1 MGLNSMPADRP
12 LSTLDILNL
21 LEKSNCRE
29 CGVPTCMAFAA
40 LVYQGQRSI
49 AECPRLAPE
58 VVGQIEGR
66 LSGQPRPEEMGQEAL
81 DKMLARFKEGFSSLA
96 GRAEKLGGW
105 MRDGRLAFHCLG
117 KLFEVDP
124 EGGLH
129 SECHQNP
136 WLYVPL
142 LCYVLDSAAEEPAGD
157 WVRFEELKGVSA
169 WVRFFEHSCHK
180 PILELTGEDPDLIL
194 DILQLFAAEEN
205 LEGFEAESTFL
216 LRPLPKVPFLFTYQP
231 PEEEFPAGVSV
242 LLDRTAEVNLDPE
255 SLFRLGRGMAQMF
268 KQIAVRHGMGV
279 WPKP

>member
-1 MGLNSMPADRP
+1 MAADRR

-29 CGVPTCMAFAA
+29 CGMPTCMAFAA

-49 AECPRLAPE
+49 NECPRLAQKVAE
-58 VVGQIEGR
+58 RIEGR
-66 LSGQPRPEEMGQEAL
+66 LAGQEKPEEMGKEAL
-81 DKMLARFKEGFSSLA
+81 AEMQARFRQEFKDLA

-105 MRDGRLAFHCLG
+105 MREGRLAFHCLG
-117 KLFEVDP
+117 KLFELDSG
-124 EGGLH
+124 GGLH

-136 WLYVPL
+136 WLYVPML
-142 LCYVLDSAAEEPAGD
+142 SYVLDSAAEEPAGD
-157 WVRFEELKGVSA
+157 WVRFGGLKGVSA
-169 WVRFFEHSCHK
+169 WVRFFEHSCEK

-194 DILQLFAAEEN
+194 DILNLFAAEEN
-205 LEGFEAESTFL
+205 LEGFEAESSFL

-231 PEEEFPAGVSV
+231 PEDEFPASVSV

-268 KQIAVRHGMGV
+268 RKIAVRHGMGE
-279 WPKP
+279 WPGK

>member
-1 MGLNSMPADRP
+1 MPDDRP

-49 AECPRLAPE
+49 GECPRLAPE
-58 VVGQIEGR
+58 VVKRVEGR
-66 LSGQPRPEEMGQEAL
+66 LPDRDRAEDMGQEAL
-81 DKMLARFKEGFSSLA
+81 DKLLARFKEGFGGLA

-105 MRDGRLAFHCLG
+105 MRDQRLAFHCLG
-117 KLFEVDP
+117 KLFEVDSQ
-124 EGGLH
+124 GGLH

-142 LCYVLDSAAEEPAGD
+142 LSYVLDSAAEEPAGD

-180 PILELTGEDPDLIL
+180 PILELTEEDPDLIL
-194 DILQLFAAEEN
+194 DILHLFAAEEN
-205 LEGFEAESTFL
+205 LAGFEADSTFL

-231 PEEEFPAGVSV
+231 PEEEFPASVSV

-255 SLFRLGRGMAQMF
+255 SLFRLGHGMAQMF
-268 KQIAVRHGMGV
+268 KKIAVRHGMGE

>member
-1 MGLNSMPADRP
+1 MMSTDRR

-29 CGVPTCMAFAA
+29 CGMPTCMAFAA

-49 AECPRLAPE
+49 NECPRLAPE
-58 VVGQIEGR
+58 VAERIEGR
-66 LSGQPRPEEMGQEAL
+66 LPVKDRAEDMGQEV
-81 DKMLARFKEGFSSLA
+81 LARMQARFREGFEELA
-96 GRAEKLGGW
+96 GRAEELGGW
-105 MRDGRLAFHCLG
+105 MREGRLAFHCLG
-117 KLFEVDP
+117 KLFELDS

-136 WLYVPL
+136 WLYVPML
-142 LCYVLDSAAEEPAGD
+142 SYVLDSAAAEPAGD

-169 WVRFFEHSCHK
+169 WVRFFEHSCHQ

-194 DILQLFAAEEN
+194 DILNLFAAEEN
-205 LEGFEAESTFL
+205 LEDFEAESSFL

-231 PEEEFPAGVSV
+231 PEDDFPASVSV

-268 KQIAVRHGMGV
+268 KKIAVRHGMGE
-279 WPKP
+279 WPGK

>member
-1 MGLNSMPADRP
+1 MPADRP
-12 LSTLDILNL
+12 LSTLEILNL

-49 AECPRLAPE
+49 SDCPRLAPE
-58 VVGQIEGR
+58 TAERIQGR
-66 LSGQPRPEEMGQEAL
+66 LPKQDRAEDMGQEVLA
-81 DKMLARFKEGFSSLA
+81 KMQARFKDGFGGL
-96 GRAEKLGGW
+96 GDRAEKLGGW
-105 MRDGRLAFHCLG
+105 MRNGRLAFHCLG
-117 KLFEVDP
+117 KLFELDSK
-124 EGGLH
+124 GDLH

-142 LCYVLDSAAEEPAGD
+142 LSYVLDSAAEEPTGE

-180 PILELTGEDPDLIL
+180 PILELTAEDPDLIL
-194 DILQLFAAEEN
+194 DILQLFSAEEN
-205 LEGFEAESTFL
+205 LEGFEADSTFL

-231 PEEEFPAGVSV
+231 PEDDFPASVSV

-268 KQIAVRHGMGV
+268 RKIAVRHGMGE
-279 WPKP
+279 WPKL